1 MEDVRS
7 QRDGSISCPEG
18 NIFMKDFTVKTEYRE
33 LFRCYHR
40 TSLMLKY
47 NGLHPICDSSN
58 TDILASI
65 EKYVED
71 CYSWSDHVNAC
82 IICIFKNN
90 EDIVR

>member
-18 NIFMKDFTVKTEYRE
+18 NIFMKDFTVKTEYGE

-40 TSLMLKY
+40 TSLMLKC